1 MGRTELQRA
10 QHPRRA
16 IAAAVH
22 IRFLRAR
29 GEAAQA
35 AAAAWADTEV
45 PACIPAGTE
54 AGRDWDW
61 AADKARVRAAGRTA
75 RTGRYSAI
83 GRSYS
88 RRWLCSCSLDSYHH
102 SSKRMVFFRLQLR
115 YAALP
120 EIVRGAALLLF
131 RPNSTIME
139 KNKAVGGVVAMVR
152 KFICALLAVLLA
164 LPPCVFHCRRGYP
177 GGCGAACRCHA
188 DADRAGRRTEA
199 DASEEASAP
208 EEEPSEDADEPGLAE
223 LFDEFRAARNLTED
237 NFAISYYDTVTGESY
252 DWNETHDDRGQ
263 YLQASAE
270 SLLLRARKRGRD
282 RPDALITQGGATLDW
297 CHYLSIVESNNEIS
311 TRFSTA
317 SAIFTTTKTPCARIL
332 R

>member
-1 MGRTELQRA
+1 MGRTKLQRA
-10 QHPRRA
+10 QHPLPRNCSRSPHPLPPRA
-16 IAAAVH
+16 
-22 IRFLRAR
+22 
-29 GEAAQA
+29 GEAAQE

-139 KNKAVGGVVAMVR
+139 KTKLLEDVVAMVR

-164 LPPCVFHCRRGYP
+164 LPLRLSLPPRIS
-177 GGCGAACRCHA
+177 GGCGAAHRRYA
-188 DADRAGRRTEA
+188 DAKTNGRRGRERTRGRSGVEDETKA
-199 DASEEASAP
+199 A
-208 EEEPSEDADEPGLAE
+208 EEPRLAE
-223 LFDEFRAARNLTED
+223 LFDEFRAARN
-237 NFAISYYDTVTGESY
+237 
-252 DWNETHDDRGQ
+252 
-263 YLQASAE
+263 
-270 SLLLRARKRGRD
+270 
-282 RPDALITQGGATLDW
+282 PDGG
-297 CHYLSIVESNNEIS
+297 
-311 TRFSTA
+311 
-317 SAIFTTTKTPCARIL
+317 
-332 R
+332 